1 LKDQAIARSLQDWD
15 DIFKAKAEKLYP
27 ASDPSHDAL
36 HINRVVTIASA
47 LAREEGADMHIVLP
61 AAYFHDFVNV
71 PKNDPRRAQASRL
84 SAEAAA
90 EYLASV
96 DYPAAYMDAIRHAIA
111 AHSFSANIKPETLEA
126 EIVQDA
132 DRLDSLGAIG
142 IGRCFSTSALMQR
155 PYYCANDIWA
165 DHRELDD
172 KKFTL
177 DHFEIKLL
185 KLGETMRTKAART
198 EAEKRIKFMREF
210 LAQLKEE
217 LQKEPF

>member
-1 LKDQAIARSLQDWD
+1 MKDQAIARSLQDWD
-15 DIFKAKAEKLYP
+15 DIFRTKAETLYP

-36 HINRVVTIASA
+36 HIRRVVATARA
-47 LAREEGADMHIVLP
+47 LAQEEGADMHIVLP

-71 PKNDPRRAQASRL
+71 PKNDPHRAQASRL

-90 EYLASV
+90 EYLASAG
-96 DYPAAYMDAIRHAIA
+96 YPAVYMDAIRHAIA
-111 AHSFSANIKPETLEA
+111 AHSFSANITPETREA

-165 DHRELDD
+165 EHRALDD
-172 KKFTL
+172 KNFTL

-185 KLGETMRTKAART
+185 KLGETMRTKAARA
-198 EAEKRIKFMREF
+198 EAEKRIKFMRAF
-210 LAQLKEE
+210 IAQLKEE
-217 LQKEPF
+217 L